1 LMQALAPKKELVPV
15 PTFPPVLEDLAIVV
29 AEEVNA
35 AQVEAV
41 IRAASNRVTQV
52 QLFDIFR
59 GAQVGEGKKSL
70 AYSLTYQS
78 DSATL
83 SDQDAAKI
91 RKKIIGRLEREL
103 DAKLRE

>member
-1 LMQALAPKKELVPV
+1 
-15 PTFPPVLEDLAIVV
+15 
-29 AEEVNA
+29 
-35 AQVEAV
+35 V
-41 IRAASNRVTQV
+41 IRAASNMVTQV

-78 DSATL
+78 DSGTL
-83 SDQDAAKI
+83 SDKDAAKI